1 MTMNIQDIFN
11 IQFYNI
17 DVYGLLFR
25 LTLNFIFLTI
35 IVRFVYFRK
44 TKKKDYVFTFLL
56 IGLVTF
62 FLSFALKKFDIGV
75 GMGLGLFAIFGIMRY
90 RTQTIEIKEMTYLF
104 VVIGLSLVNSLVTKD
119 ISLLEVLTFNISS
132 VVIITGLE
140 FFWWRDKEKLQIIIY
155 ENILLILPD
164 RHEEMKLDL
173 EKKTG
178 LEIVRFEIGTINFL
192 NDTAEVKVYYKDK
205 R

>member
-1 MTMNIQDIFN
+1 
-11 IQFYNI
+11 
-17 DVYGLLFR
+17 
-25 LTLNFIFLTI
+25 
-35 IVRFVYFRK
+35 
-44 TKKKDYVFTFLL
+44 
-56 IGLVTF
+56 
-62 FLSFALKKFDIGV
+62 
-75 GMGLGLFAIFGIMRY
+75 
-90 RTQTIEIKEMTYLF
+90 MTYLF